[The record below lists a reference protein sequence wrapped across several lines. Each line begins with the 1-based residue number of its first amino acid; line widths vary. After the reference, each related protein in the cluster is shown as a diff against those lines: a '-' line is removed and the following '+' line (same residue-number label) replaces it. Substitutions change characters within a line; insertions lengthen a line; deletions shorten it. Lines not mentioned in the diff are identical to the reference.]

1 MPPKPLAE
9 DLARKKAERD
19 KQRKAEAAL
28 AVLEK
33 PSGFE
38 QAVNA
43 VKDPVG
49 TVKQLGRVAKETFYD
64 PSKRFA
70 AAVDPNSGASL
81 PQRAAGLA
89 ETALY
94 AADLLT
100 PVPEQ
105 ALYREAMEKALDRE
119 VAGYASRG
127 GGAKY
132 RGVLGVHGSPVPG
145 LTQIEPRTG
154 SQFMPDT
161 AAAFTTRADMPAY
174 PYDAGRLYDMS
185 AYYARGESSLPI
197 PERKPTI
204 YVTRAPGRPVDQ
216 KFPEDMFVSADPVN
230 VVGSV
235 DLPAEKRGL
244 RQAMFGVMTPL
255 EQRKYREAA
264 LQRQIDRGLW
274 ERDRRSTVSYVGD
287 F

>member
-43 VKDPVG
+43 AKDPVG

-154 SQFMPDT
+154 SQMMPDT
-161 AAAFTTRADMPAY
+161 SAAFTWRADMPVY
-174 PYDAGRLYDMS
+174 PYDAGRLFDLG
-185 AYYARGESSLPI
+185 AYYATRESPLTSAL
-197 PERKPTI
+197 RKPQI
-204 YVTRAPGRPVDQ
+204 YVTRAPGRPVAE
-216 KFPEDMFVSADPVN
+216 KFPPDMFVSGDPVN
-230 VVGSV
+230 IVGSI
-235 DLPAEKRGL
+235 DLGGGKRGL
-244 RQAMFGVMTPL
+244 RQAMFGVMSPL